1 MVAPI
6 STSGLVK
13 PKRFSYTVSCTIDR
27 PLAWVRAT
35 TSGCCQSVM
44 NPGCTSVS
52 IATGFKSPPGCQKRM
67 PLSVTSN
74 LPPTLRN
81 TLRNVIISG
90 WVAPL
95 TKISPCVASAADAQD
110 AASMRSVSDVCVY
123 PCSSLTPSMRK
134 VRSTSTEMIAP
145 IFCSTHTRSMI
156 SGSVAAPDS
165 SVLPSAST
173 AASKVCSVAPTDG

>member
-1 MVAPI
+1 MVEPTTQVRHVDVASGQRGRSEDHGGMLVVALPETARQRAQALAVQPGWVAPI

-27 PLAWVRAT
+27 PLAWVR
-35 TSGCCQSVM
+35 GHHERLLPVGHE
-44 NPGCTSVS
+44 PGCTSVS

-67 PLSVTSN
+67 PLSVTSD

-95 TKISPCVASAADAQD
+95 TEKMSPCVASAADA
-110 AASMRSVSDVCVY
+110 
-123 PCSSLTPSMRK
+123 
-134 VRSTSTEMIAP
+134 
-145 IFCSTHTRSMI
+145 
-156 SGSVAAPDS
+156 
-165 SVLPSAST
+165 
-173 AASKVCSVAPTDG
+173 